1 MRPAPALIAGVLL
14 LAVLGT
20 VLAFGFAPQRALA
33 IGAALLAALALF
45 DALRLL
51 RLPTPRVQRECA
63 PVLPLG
69 VRREVGLVLHPAD
82 AQALRVDVHDGHPP
96 AFVVAGLPRRLDL
109 AARASTRFDY
119 SVTAHERGSYAFAA
133 VQLRLHSPLRLW
145 TQRRTVAATAA
156 VKVYPDFAPL
166 TRLALIGADQASRVL
181 GAHLRRR
188 RGDGTEFHQLREYRQ
203 GDSLRQIDWK
213 ASQRA
218 RKLISRDYR
227 EERNQQVLLLLD
239 TGRRMLAR
247 DDALSHFD
255 HVLNASLLL
264 AWIALRQGDA
274 VGLLAHGGESRFV
287 KPARGSGALDG
298 MLGAVYD
305 LQPQAVATDYPA
317 AATELTRRQP
327 RRSLVVMITN
337 VRDEDVED
345 LLSAVR
351 QLRRRHVVIVASLR
365 EKALDAA
372 RDAAPTDFDGAL
384 LAGAVALYLDDR
396 RRAHDALRAHG
407 ASVLDVDSDALP
419 AALVE
424 RYLAI
429 KREGV
434 L

>member
-1 MRPAPALIAGVLL
+1 MRPAPALIAGFVLL
-14 LAVLGT
+14 ALLGGAV
-20 VLAFGFAPQRALA
+20 AFAYAPLSALGFAAA
-33 IGAALLAALALF
+33 ILVAIALL
-45 DALRLL
+45 DAEQLRQLQ
-51 RLPTPRVQRECA
+51 TPRVVREA
-63 PVLPLG
+63 AQILPLG
-69 VRREVGLVLHPAD
+69 QRREVGLALHPVD
-82 AQALRVDVHDGHPP
+82 ARALRVDVHDGHPA
-96 AFVVAGLPRRLDL
+96 AFHVDGLPRRLDL
-109 AARASTRFDY
+109 PANASTRISY
-119 SVTAHERGSYAFAA
+119 AVTANERGAYPFGAIE
-133 VQLRLHSPLRLW
+133 LRLHSRLRLW
-145 TQRRTVAATAA
+145 TQLRQLPAPAL

-218 RKLISRDYR
+218 RKMISRDYR
-227 EERNQQVLLLLD
+227 EERNQQVMLLLD

-247 DDALSHFD
+247 DGALSHFD
-255 HVLNASLLL
+255 HVLNAGLLL

-274 VGLLAHGGESRFV
+274 VGLLAHGGEARFV
-287 KPARGSGALDG
+287 KPARGLGTLDH

-305 LQPQAVATDYPA
+305 LQPQPIATDYLA
-317 AATELTRRQP
+317 CATELGARQP

-345 LLSAVR
+345 LLVAVR

-365 EKALDAA
+365 EKALDQA
-372 RDAAPTDFDGAL
+372 RATAPAHFDDAL
-384 LAGAVALYLDDR
+384 LVGAVALYLEDR